1 MTDNAERVK
10 LVCQRAKKF
19 KEKREQKKITV
30 LKFTSAALTA
40 LTIFSISI
48 FSDRYHSVTVTDLY
62 GTILLADGMGGY
74 VLTAVA
80 AFAAAT
86 VITVICTKIKNR
98 RNKK

>member
-48 FSDRYHSVTVTDLY
+48 FSDRYQSGTVTDHY

-74 VLTAVA
+74 VLTAVVT
-80 AFAAAT
+80 FIAAT
-86 VITVICTKIKNR
+86 VITVLCIKIKNR
-98 RNKK
+98 RNQK